1 MCASLPCWLC
11 VAGVKADLSQTAAQL
26 DAERSLS
33 KELREQLEA
42 IKSEYITAGV
52 WTEGV
57 LGHMHAKCVSGR
69 EMRGVSLC

>member
-1 MCASLPCWLC
+1 
-11 VAGVKADLSQTAAQL
+11 VKADLSQTAAQL

-52 WTEGV
+52 EIRAV
-57 LGHMHAKCVSGR
+57 LPATDGR
-69 EMRGVSLC
+69 VGKGGDLAVTRDG